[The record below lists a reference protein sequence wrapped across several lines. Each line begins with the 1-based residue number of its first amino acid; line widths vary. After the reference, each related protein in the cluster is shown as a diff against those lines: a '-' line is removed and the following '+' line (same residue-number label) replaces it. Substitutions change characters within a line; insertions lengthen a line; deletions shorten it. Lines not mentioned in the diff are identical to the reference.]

1 MSGVSYS
8 DIVALRSALNI
19 IGYSATPTLPPGT
32 IIMYAGT
39 NTSPLFILCDGRSLD
54 KSVYNS
60 LYTAIGNTYGSTDT
74 TFNVPD
80 LRSRFIVGT
89 GSGTGLSTY
98 ALGQTVGTESVT
110 LDTTTIP
117 NHTHGIVLTDP
128 GHVHGINI
136 SETPHTHALTDNGHT
151 HTYRNYG
158 INGSTGLANGGYDPS
173 NGNNPSQATSA
184 PSADAYTV
192 NSASTGITASS
203 IQTQTSISAT
213 IGDIGGSQP
222 HENRPPA
229 LALTYM
235 IFVG

>member
-39 NTSPLFILCDGRSLD
+39 NINPLFILCDGRSLD
-54 KSVYNS
+54 KSIYNS

-80 LRSRFIVGT
+80 LRSRFIVGA

-98 ALGQTVGTESVT
+98 ALGQTVGAESVT
-110 LDTTTIP
+110 LDATTIP

-128 GHVHGINI
+128 GHVHGILI

-151 HTYRNYG
+151 HTSGMYG
-158 INGSTGLANGGYDPS
+158 QFGSTGLD
-173 NGNNPSQATSA
+173 NGNNWPSKGTVTQTSS
-184 PSADAYTV
+184 PPTADAYTV